1 MPGFFAFRSKPVWVA
16 HILAP
21 RSSGQGTDW
30 ALLVFRLLAGFALF
44 RVHGLDKLLHFQR
57 EAATIPDPFGL
68 GGQFNA
74 AFAVFSDVG
83 CALLVMLGLLA
94 RPAALGV
101 LGTTLVGLL
110 VVHRHDSW
118 DLKDAPLTYA
128 TMFLLV
134 LLAGPGRFSVDAW
147 LSGRQRPA
155 PSPRAEAMP
164 ELDEAS
170 YANI

>member
-1 MPGFFAFRSKPVWVA
+1 MSTLRTWAA
-16 HILAP
+16 LLAP
-21 RSSGQGTDW
+21 RSSERATDW

-44 RVHGLDKLLHFQR
+44 RVHGLDKLLHFER
-57 EAATIPDPFGL
+57 EAATMPDPFGF
-68 GGQFNA
+68 GGSFNA

-101 LGTTLVGLL
+101 LSTTLVGLL
-110 VVHRHDSW
+110 VVHQHDSW

-134 LLAGPGRFSVDAW
+134 LLAGPGRFSLDAW
-147 LSGRQRPA
+147 LSARLFGATRPQLA
-155 PSPRAEAMP
+155 PVP
-164 ELDEAS
+164 DEAS
-170 YANI
+170 YASL

>member
-1 MPGFFAFRSKPVWVA
+1 MSSLRTWTTLL
-16 HILAP
+16 LAP
-21 RSSGQGTDW
+21 RSSELATDF

-44 RVHGLDKLLHFQR
+44 RVHGLGKLLHFQH
-57 EAATIPDPFGL
+57 EAANIPDPFSL

-74 AFAVFSDVG
+74 AFAVFSDVV

-101 LGTTLVGLL
+101 LSTTLVGLL
-110 VVHRHDSW
+110 LVHLHDSW

-134 LLAGPGRFSVDAW
+134 LLAGPGRFSLDAW
-147 LSGRQRPA
+147 LFRRQD
-155 PSPRAEAMP
+155 S
-164 ELDEAS
+164 
-170 YANI
+170 

>member
-1 MPGFFAFRSKPVWVA
+1 MNTLRTWPTVL
-16 HILAP
+16 LAP
-21 RSSGQGTDW
+21 SSSELGTDF

-44 RVHGLDKLLHFQR
+44 RVHGLDKLLHFQH

-74 AFAVFSDVG
+74 AFAVFSDVV

-101 LGTTLVGLL
+101 LSTTLVGLL
-110 VVHRHDSW
+110 VVHLHDSW

-134 LLAGPGRFSVDAW
+134 LLAGPGRFSLDAQ
-147 LSGRQRPA
+147 LARRRS
-155 PSPRAEAMP
+155 S
-164 ELDEAS
+164 
-170 YANI
+170 

>member
-1 MPGFFAFRSKPVWVA
+1 MNTLRNWPALL
-16 HILAP
+16 LAP
-21 RSSGQGTDW
+21 RSSERATDW

-44 RVHGLDKLLHFQR
+44 RVHGLDKLLHFEH
-57 EAATIPDPFGL
+57 EAATTPDPFGL
-68 GGQFNA
+68 GGQFSA

-101 LGTTLVGLL
+101 LSTTLVGLL
-110 VVHRHDSW
+110 VVHLHDAW

-134 LLAGPGRFSVDAW
+134 LLAGPGRFSLDAW
-147 LSGRQRPA
+147 LSRRL
-155 PSPRAEAMP
+155 RAAKLSKPMP
-164 ELDEAS
+164 EYDEAS
-170 YANI
+170 YASL